1 MGNKMTDATRNI
13 SPRKFFLADG
23 KKAIKG
29 IAEKWLW
36 LPPFLVRIVVGIF
49 FIQTGLSQLR
59 DLDNSKDIMNFF
71 WSAIHFEYRWL
82 PFFPVVEVVGG
93 AFMLL
98 GCLTRLSA
106 ALLFGIMVVSF
117 LDTRFRGLAGVSIF
131 GFQEFIV
138 MALLAGLCAAGAGS
152 ASLDRFLFK
161 RNAPEQ
167 TDRSPLS
174 YDTKS
179 RS

>member
-1 MGNKMTDATRNI
+1 MDNKSTNAIRNI
-13 SPRKFFLADG
+13 NPRKIFLEDG
-23 KKAIKG
+23 KKAIRG

-36 LPPFLVRIVVGIF
+36 LPPFLVRMVVGIF
-49 FIQTGLSQLR
+49 FIQAGLSQLH
-59 DLDNSKDIMNFF
+59 DLDSSKDILNFF
-71 WSAIHFEYRWL
+71 WSALHFEYRWL
-82 PFFPVVEVVGG
+82 PFFPVVELVGG

-106 ALLFGIMVVSF
+106 VLFFGIMGVSF

-131 GFQEFIV
+131 DFQEFIV

-167 TDRSPLS
+167 TDRRPLS
-174 YDTKS
+174 YDVKS
-179 RS
+179 RP

>member
-1 MGNKMTDATRNI
+1 MGNKTADAMRNH

-29 IAEKWLW
+29 IVGKWLW
-36 LPPFLVRIVVGIF
+36 LPSFLARMVVGIF
-49 FIQTGLSQLR
+49 FIQTGLSQLH
-59 DLDNSKDIMNFF
+59 DLNHSKDILNFF
-71 WSAIHFEYRWL
+71 WSAIRFEYRWL
-82 PFFPVVEVVGG
+82 PFFPVVELVGG
-93 AFMLL
+93 ACVLL

-106 ALLFGIMVVSF
+106 VLLFGIMVVSF

-131 GFQEFIV
+131 DFQEFIV

-161 RNAPEQ
+161 HNAPKQ
-167 TDRSPLS
+167 TDRRPLS
-174 YDTKS
+174 YDAKS
-179 RS
+179 RP